1 MPLHWIHIAGL
12 LLIMALEVLTVL
24 HILLTMQ
31 DDSER
36 ASLWLILVIL
46 LPGLG
51 IFLYLVAGVSRLN
64 SFGKRITHSVDRFLQ
79 ERAIA
84 EHISQRNYR
93 EAMQQFIKKSVTDSD
108 TMDFSATLTRLQKR
122 NKNYFKQENG
132 SDEDPVLPLGAAAL
146 TGNKIELFCDGTDA
160 YPAMLDSIRSARKSI
175 NLQSFIFADDQVGK
189 MILAALRERAEAGV
203 QVNVL
208 FDRFGSLRSCWFL
221 LRCCSRKLPNLKI
234 RPFSHTSLLTPWRIQ
249 LRNHRKLLIVDGIT
263 AFTGGLNISQEN
275 IRTADHLGI
284 HDFHCRVHG
293 PIVGELQYAFLC
305 DWLYASKS
313 TPEHLFLREY
323 FPIPERCGNDTVRLI
338 AGGHGYFFEGT
349 ESVFFT
355 AASTAKKSLWIVT
368 PYFVPTHDFSKAL
381 RMAAARGVDVRII
394 IPAINNH
401 WYVKMASSSFY
412 GPLLA
417 DGVRIFERR
426 EVFSHAKA
434 MLVDDQWSFLGSSN
448 CDVRSFRLNFELD
461 LLTEC
466 GDFPAVLR
474 KQLLTELRKSVEIT
488 LEQVSRRS
496 LLRKL
501 AESVCAL
508 MSPVL

>member
-1 MPLHWIHIAGL
+1 MPLHWIHLAGML
-12 LLIMALEVLTVL
+12 LVLVLELLTVL
-24 HILLTMQ
+24 HILLTMR

-46 LPGLG
+46 LPVLG
-51 IFLYLVAGVSRLN
+51 VFLYLIAGVSRLN
-64 SFGKRITHSVDRFLQ
+64 TFGKRITSSVDRFLQ

-84 EHISQRNYR
+84 EHNSLSNYC
-93 EAMQQFIKKSVTDSD
+93 EVMKQFIKSPDSD
-108 TMDFSATLTRLQKR
+108 SGTMDFAATLSRLQKR
-122 NKNYFKQENG
+122 NRNYFPHEKG
-132 SDEDPVLPLGAAAL
+132 SDDNPVLPLGAVAL
-146 TGNKIELFCDGTDA
+146 TGNRIELFCDGTDA
-160 YPAMLDSIRSARKSI
+160 YPAMLDSIRAARKSI
-175 NLQSFIFADDQVGK
+175 NLQSYIFADDQVGK
-189 MILAALRERAEAGV
+189 TILNALRERAEAGV
-203 QVNVL
+203 QVNIL
-208 FDRFGSLRSCWFL
+208 FDRFGSLKSCWFL
-221 LRCCSRKLPNLKI
+221 LRCRSGKLPNFKI

-249 LRNHRKLLIVDGIT
+249 LRNHRKLLIVDGVT

-293 PIVGELQYAFLC
+293 PIVGELQYSFLC

-313 TPEHLFLREY
+313 PPDHLFLREY
-323 FPIPERCGNDTVRLI
+323 FPLPERCGNDTVRLI
-338 AGGHGYFFEGT
+338 PSGHGFFFEGT

-355 AASTAKKSLWIVT
+355 AASTAKRSLWIVT
-368 PYFVPTHDFSKAL
+368 PYFVPTHAFSKAL

-394 IPAINNH
+394 IPEINNH

-412 GPLLA
+412 SSLLA
-417 DGVRIFERR
+417 DGVRIFERS

-461 LLTEC
+461 LLTES

-474 KQLLTELRKSVEIT
+474 KQLQAELRKSVEIRPEDF
-488 LEQVSRRS
+488 LRRS
-496 LLRKL
+496 PLRKL
-501 AESVCAL
+501 AEAVCAL
-508 MSPVL
+508 LSPVL

>member
-1 MPLHWIHIAGL
+1 MPLHWIHLAGML
-12 LLIMALEVLTVL
+12 LVLVLELLTVL
-24 HILLTMQ
+24 HILLTMR

-46 LPGLG
+46 LPVLG
-51 IFLYLVAGVSRLN
+51 VFLYLIAGVSRLN
-64 SFGKRITHSVDRFLQ
+64 TFGKRITSSVDRFLQ

-84 EHISQRNYR
+84 EHNSLSNYC
-93 EAMQQFIKKSVTDSD
+93 EVMKQFIKSPDSD
-108 TMDFSATLTRLQKR
+108 SGTMDFAATLSRLQKR
-122 NKNYFKQENG
+122 NRNYFPHEKG
-132 SDEDPVLPLGAAAL
+132 SDDNPVLPLGAVAL
-146 TGNKIELFCDGTDA
+146 TGNRIELFCDGTDA
-160 YPAMLDSIRSARKSI
+160 YPAMLDSIRAARKSI
-175 NLQSFIFADDQVGK
+175 NLQSYIFADDQVGK
-189 MILAALRERAEAGV
+189 TILNALRERAEAGV
-203 QVNVL
+203 QVNIL
-208 FDRFGSLRSCWFL
+208 FDRFGSLKSCWFL
-221 LRCCSRKLPNLKI
+221 LRCRSGKLPNFKI

-249 LRNHRKLLIVDGIT
+249 LRNHRKLLIVDGVT

-293 PIVGELQYAFLC
+293 PIVGELQYSFLC

-313 TPEHLFLREY
+313 PPDHLFLREY
-323 FPIPERCGNDTVRLI
+323 FPLPERCGNDTVRLI
-338 AGGHGYFFEGT
+338 PSGHGFFFEGT

-355 AASTAKKSLWIVT
+355 AASTAKRSLWIVT
-368 PYFVPTHDFSKAL
+368 PYFVPTHAFSKAL

-394 IPAINNH
+394 IPEINNH

-412 GPLLA
+412 SSLLA
-417 DGVRIFERR
+417 DGVRIFERS

-461 LLTEC
+461 LLTES

-474 KQLLTELRKSVEIT
+474 KQLQAELRKSVEIRPEDF
-488 LEQVSRRS
+488 LRRS
-496 LLRKL
+496 PLRKL
-501 AESVCAL
+501 AEAVCAL